1 MTHESERTYH
11 ERVREYLVE
20 QYGEE
25 NVESTKY
32 LDETGRFAD
41 FWVEG
46 PVVTLAV
53 EVENDW
59 EAVSKGIG
67 QATLYSAHDDDAVPV
82 VIVPPGH
89 VEYPEVEMLRE
100 RIAIIELDV

>member
-1 MTHESERTYH
+1 MAHESERTFS

-20 QYGEE
+20 HYGEE
-25 NVESTKY
+25 NVESQVY

-41 FWVEG
+41 FWVDG
-46 PVVTLAV
+46 PVVSLAV

-59 EAVSKGIG
+59 EAASKGIG
-67 QATLYSAHDDDAVPV
+67 QALLYGAHDDDAVPV
-82 VIVPPGH
+82 VILPKGH
-89 VEYPEVEMLRE
+89 VDYPEVEMLRE